1 MKQRLPVW
9 FKQNIPDKE
18 TLSLKG
24 LLAEFGLHT
33 VCQEARCPNIV
44 NCFKRKKATFMILG
58 TACTRN
64 CAFCGVT
71 KSAGAP
77 ATDPED
83 EAHRISEAVKEMGL
97 KYAVI
102 TSVTRDD
109 LSDGGSG
116 VFSRTVKAIK
126 DANKDVK
133 VEVLIPDL
141 AGSAESLKR
150 VLDAQPDVLA
160 HNIETVKRL
169 YPEVRPKADYRLS
182 LDILAK
188 AKELNPGVFTK
199 SSLMLGLGET
209 GAEVIEAMHDL
220 AGSGCD
226 ILTLGQYLAPS
237 PNHYP
242 VKEFVS
248 IEEFER
254 LRNIGLAAGFKAVLS
269 GPLVRSSYKAE
280 EVFEEIK
287 SA

>member
-1 MKQRLPVW
+1 MKQRLPSW
-9 FKQNIPDKE
+9 FKQEIPEKE
-18 TLSLKG
+18 TVSLQS
-24 LLAEFGLHT
+24 LLGEFGLQT
-33 VCQEARCPNIV
+33 VCQEAMCPNIV
-44 NCFKRKKATFMILG
+44 YCFKRKKATFMILG
-58 TACTRN
+58 PACTRS
-64 CAFCGVT
+64 CAFCAVA
-71 KSAGAP
+71 KSAGALAP
-77 ATDPED
+77 DPGDED
-83 EAHRISEAVKEMGL
+83 QRISEAVKEMGL

-109 LSDGGSG
+109 LPDGGAG
-116 VFSRTVKAIK
+116 AFARTVKAIK

-133 VEVLIPDL
+133 VEVLIPDFE
-141 AGSAESLKR
+141 GRVGSLKI
-150 VLDAQPDVLA
+150 VLDSHPNVLA

-169 YPEVRPKADYRLS
+169 YPEVRPGADYQLS

-188 AKELNPGVFTK
+188 AKELSPAVFTK

-209 GAEVIEAMHDL
+209 EAEVIEAMHDL
-220 AGSGCD
+220 TGSGCD

-237 PNHYP
+237 DSHYP

-254 LRNIGLAAGFKAVLS
+254 LRNIGIAVGFKVVLS

-287 SA
+287 SV